1 MTILTMTYPLLL
13 AASFASLWPILLLIV
28 VFLLLIVVLVQNH
41 VIRRRFRQGIASA
54 TSTYEMMEKALRIA
68 DNDVIIY
75 NIPDGIVKRV
85 RGSMFPCA
93 EMKTADFVKRLHP
106 DDAEQTLATIHQ
118 LAEGKIQT
126 VEYSCRWNANDGDGE
141 PEWRYIRNSS
151 IVEYVAGNSKPY
163 SIISVLVDETDI
175 RLQQQEE
182 EELTHRYRQI
192 FEDSI
197 VGLSFYSPE
206 GWLLDANKMM
216 RDICHFDNDE
226 GDSFFSKVN
235 LFDMAPFNE
244 VLDRYHPSEYLAC
257 SLSIIPERE
266 MYIYLEI
273 GVHPIYDDEGK
284 LIYLSVAARDISE
297 ERELYLQAKR
307 NDLEIQKVNESIQ
320 IYEKE
325 LRYMMET
332 CGLQAW
338 RITLDRDIIEFYSGL
353 STVQRQFT
361 LKQLQSIFYN
371 QDDEFVRKL
380 DHPAV
385 AIAKPLKYMGRMH
398 PMVTQR
404 DVEPQWV
411 QINSIPEYDEQG
423 NLKGAFG
430 VWRNI
435 HQLMQK
441 QEQLKRETER
451 ANDSGRMKSV
461 FLANMTHEI
470 RTPLNAIVGFS
481 DVLPLL
487 STSEE
492 RQEMIRLIMDN
503 CDMLLRLVN
512 DIQDAASLDISGS
525 VEIVPTQTDFSKFFD
540 DLCEQL
546 QQRMREPNVVFIKEN
561 PYATFV
567 TEIDEMRIRQVYTN
581 FVTNAVKYTHQGHI
595 KVGYRKEWREENG
608 ESHEGLYL
616 YCEDTGDGVP
626 KEIQDKLFER
636 FFKLN
641 DYIQGTG
648 LGLSICKAI
657 AKACKGAI
665 GMDSE
670 GQGQGSTFWM
680 WIPCSEMN
688 IAKTINHD

>member
-1 MTILTMTYPLLL
+1 MTYFLLQSASYLSLWPYLLL
-13 AASFASLWPILLLIV
+13 A
-28 VFLLLIVVLVQNH
+28 VVLFVLIAVLIQNR
-41 VIRRRFRQGIASA
+41 VVRRRVNDSIASA
-54 TSTYEMMEKALRIA
+54 TSTYEMMEKALKIV
-68 DNDVIIY
+68 DNDVVIY
-75 NIPDGIVKRV
+75 DIPGKVIRRL
-85 RGSMFPCA
+85 RGNLLPTPEMRA
-93 EMKTADFVKRLHP
+93 EEFAPHIHP
-106 DDAEQTLATIHQ
+106 DDVEQVLSTVRQMAQ
-118 LAEGKIQT
+118 GKTQQ
-126 VEYSCRWNANDGDGE
+126 VEYSYRWRVSEAGE
-141 PEWRYIRNSS
+141 EPRYFYIRNNSVAEYAPGSS
-151 IVEYVAGNSKPY
+151 TPT
-163 SIISVLVDETDI
+163 SIISVLVDETEQ
-175 RLQQQEE
+175 REHQEE
-182 EELTHRYRQI
+182 EEELAKRYKKI

-197 VGLSFYSPE
+197 IGLSFYSPE
-206 GWLLDANKMM
+206 GWLIVANKMM
-216 RDICHFDNDE
+216 RDICHFDSDE
-226 GDSFFSKVN
+226 GDAFFSKMN

-244 VLDRYHPSEYLAC
+244 VLDRYHPNEYLAC
-257 SLSIIPERE
+257 SLSVVPERE

-273 GVHPIYDDEGK
+273 GVHPIYDEEGK
-284 LIYLSVAARDISE
+284 LIYISVAARDISE
-297 ERELYLQAKR
+297 ERELYMQAKR
-307 NDLEIQKVNESIQ
+307 NDVEIQKVNESIQ

-338 RITLDRDIIEFYSGL
+338 RISLDRDIIEFYSGL
-353 STVQRQFT
+353 KEVQRHFT
-361 LKQLQSIFYN
+361 LKQLQSIFYS
-371 QDDEFVRKL
+371 QEDEFVRNL
-380 DHPAV
+380 DHPAEV
-385 AIAKPLKYMGRMH
+385 ISKPLRYMGRMH

-411 QINSIPEYDEQG
+411 QINSIPEYDEHG

-461 FLANMTHEI
+461 FMANMTHEI

-487 STSEE
+487 TTPEE
-492 RQEMIRLIMDN
+492 RQEIIRLIIDN

-512 DIQDAASLDISGS
+512 DIQDAASLDVSGS
-525 VEIVPTQTDFSKFFD
+525 VDIAPTRTDFSKFFD
-540 DLCEQL
+540 ELCEQL
-546 QQRMREPNVVFIKEN
+546 QQRLREPTVEFMKEN
-561 PYATFV
+561 PYPTYITMV
-567 TEIDEMRIRQVYTN
+567 DEMRIRQVYTN

-608 ESHEGLYL
+608 ESREGLFL
-616 YCEDTGDGVP
+616 FCEDTGDGVP
-626 KEIQDKLFER
+626 KEVQDKLFER

-657 AKACKGAI
+657 ANACQGFI
-665 GMDSE
+665 GMESE

-680 WIPCSEMN
+680 WIPCNE
-688 IAKTINHD
+688 IKA

>member
-1 MTILTMTYPLLL
+1 MTILTMTYLLLQSASYLSLWPYLLL
-13 AASFASLWPILLLIV
+13 A
-28 VFLLLIVVLVQNH
+28 VVLFVLIAVLIQNR
-41 VIRRRFRQGIASA
+41 VVRRRVNDSIASA
-54 TSTYEMMEKALRIA
+54 TSTYEMMEKALKIV
-68 DNDVIIY
+68 DNDVVIY
-75 NIPDGIVKRV
+75 DIPGKVIRRL
-85 RGSMFPCA
+85 RGNLLPTPEMRA
-93 EMKTADFVKRLHP
+93 EEFAPHIHP
-106 DDAEQTLATIHQ
+106 DDVEQVLSTIRQ
-118 LAEGKIQT
+118 MAQGKTQQ
-126 VEYSCRWNANDGDGE
+126 VEYSYRWRVSEAGE
-141 PEWRYIRNSS
+141 EPRYFYIRNNSVAEYAPGSS
-151 IVEYVAGNSKPY
+151 TPT
-163 SIISVLVDETDI
+163 SIISVLVDETEQ
-175 RLQQQEE
+175 REHQEE
-182 EELTHRYRQI
+182 EEELAKRYKKI

-197 VGLSFYSPE
+197 IGLSFYSPE
-206 GWLLDANKMM
+206 GWLIVANKMM
-216 RDICHFDNDE
+216 RDICHFDSDE

-244 VLDRYHPSEYLAC
+244 VLDRYHPNEYLAC
-257 SLSIIPERE
+257 SLSVVPERE

-273 GVHPIYDDEGK
+273 GVHPIYDEEGK
-284 LIYLSVAARDISE
+284 LIYISVAARDISE
-297 ERELYLQAKR
+297 ERELYMQAKR
-307 NDLEIQKVNESIQ
+307 NDVEIQKVNESIQ
-320 IYEKE
+320 VYERE

-338 RITLDRDIIEFYSGL
+338 RISLDRDIIEFYSGL
-353 STVQRQFT
+353 KEVQRHFT
-361 LKQLQSIFYN
+361 LKQLQSIFYS
-371 QDDEFVRKL
+371 QEDEFVRNL
-380 DHPAV
+380 DHPAEV
-385 AIAKPLKYMGRMH
+385 ISKPLSYMGRMH

-411 QINSIPEYDEQG
+411 QINSIPEYDEHG

-461 FLANMTHEI
+461 FMANMTHEI

-487 STSEE
+487 TTPEE
-492 RQEMIRLIMDN
+492 RQEMIRLITDN

-512 DIQDAASLDISGS
+512 DIQDAASLDVSGS
-525 VEIVPTQTDFSKFFD
+525 VDIAPTRTDFSKFFD
-540 DLCEQL
+540 ELCEQL
-546 QQRMREPNVVFIKEN
+546 QQRLREPTVEFMKEN
-561 PYATFV
+561 PYPTYITMV
-567 TEIDEMRIRQVYTN
+567 DEMRIRQVYTN

-608 ESHEGLYL
+608 ESREGLFL
-616 YCEDTGDGVP
+616 FCEDTGDGVP
-626 KEIQDKLFER
+626 KEVQDKLFER

-657 AKACKGAI
+657 ANACQGFI
-665 GMDSE
+665 GMESE

-680 WIPCSEMN
+680 WIPCNE
-688 IAKTINHD
+688 IKA

>member
-1 MTILTMTYPLLL
+1 MTILTMTYLLLQSASYLSLWPYLLL
-13 AASFASLWPILLLIV
+13 A
-28 VFLLLIVVLVQNH
+28 VVLFVLIAVLIQNR
-41 VIRRRFRQGIASA
+41 VVRRRVNDSIASA
-54 TSTYEMMEKALRIA
+54 TSTYEMMEKALKIV
-68 DNDVIIY
+68 DNDVVIY
-75 NIPDGIVKRV
+75 DIPGKVIRRL
-85 RGSMFPCA
+85 RGNLLPTPEMRA
-93 EMKTADFVKRLHP
+93 EEFAPHIHP
-106 DDAEQTLATIHQ
+106 DDVEQVLSTVRQMAQ
-118 LAEGKIQT
+118 GKTQQ
-126 VEYSCRWNANDGDGE
+126 VEYSYRWRVSEAGE
-141 PEWRYIRNSS
+141 EPRYLYIRNNSVAEYAPGSS
-151 IVEYVAGNSKPY
+151 TPT
-163 SIISVLVDETDI
+163 SIISVLVDETEQ
-175 RLQQQEE
+175 REHQEE
-182 EELTHRYRQI
+182 EEELAKRYKKI

-197 VGLSFYSPE
+197 IGLSFYSPE
-206 GWLLDANKMM
+206 GWLIVANKMM
-216 RDICHFDNDE
+216 RQICHFDSDE
-226 GDSFFSKVN
+226 GDSFFSKMN

-244 VLDRYHPSEYLAC
+244 VLDRYHPNEYLAC
-257 SLSIIPERE
+257 SLSVVPERE

-307 NDLEIQKVNESIQ
+307 NDVEIQKVNESIQ
-320 IYEKE
+320 VYERE

-338 RITLDRDIIEFYSGL
+338 RISLDRDIIEFYSGL
-353 STVQRQFT
+353 REVQRHFT
-361 LKQLQSIFYN
+361 LKQLQSIFYS
-371 QDDEFVRKL
+371 QEDEFVRNL
-380 DHPAV
+380 DHPAEV
-385 AIAKPLKYMGRMH
+385 ISKPLSYMGRMH

-411 QINSIPEYDEQG
+411 QINSIPEYDEHG

-461 FLANMTHEI
+461 FMANMTHEI

-487 STSEE
+487 TTPEE
-492 RQEMIRLIMDN
+492 RQEMIRLITDN

-512 DIQDAASLDISGS
+512 DIQDAASLDVSGS
-525 VEIVPTQTDFSKFFD
+525 VDIAPTRTDFSKFFD
-540 DLCEQL
+540 ELCEQL
-546 QQRMREPNVVFIKEN
+546 QQRLREPTVEFMKEN
-561 PYATFV
+561 PYPTYITMV
-567 TEIDEMRIRQVYTN
+567 DEMRIRQVYTN

-608 ESHEGLYL
+608 ESREGLFL
-616 YCEDTGDGVP
+616 FCEDTGDGVP
-626 KEIQDKLFER
+626 KEMQDKLFER

-657 AKACKGAI
+657 ANACQGFI
-665 GMDSE
+665 GMESE

-680 WIPCSEMN
+680 WIPCNE
-688 IAKTINHD
+688 IKA

>member
-1 MTILTMTYPLLL
+1 MTILTMTYFLLQSASYLSLWPYLLL
-13 AASFASLWPILLLIV
+13 AVILFVLIAVLIQNRV
-28 VFLLLIVVLVQNH
+28 V
-41 VIRRRFRQGIASA
+41 RRRVNDSIASA
-54 TSTYEMMEKALRIA
+54 TSTYEMMEKALKIV
-68 DNDVIIY
+68 DNDVVIY
-75 NIPDGIVKRV
+75 DIPGKVIRRL
-85 RGSMFPCA
+85 RGNLLPTPEMRA
-93 EMKTADFVKRLHP
+93 EEFAPHIHP
-106 DDAEQTLATIHQ
+106 DDVEQVLSTIRQ
-118 LAEGKIQT
+118 MAQGKTQQ
-126 VEYSCRWNANDGDGE
+126 VEYSYRWRVSEAGE
-141 PEWRYIRNSS
+141 EPRYFYIRNNSVAEYAPGSS
-151 IVEYVAGNSKPY
+151 TPT
-163 SIISVLVDETDI
+163 SIISVLVDETEQ
-175 RLQQQEE
+175 REHQEE
-182 EELTHRYRQI
+182 EEELAKRYKKI

-197 VGLSFYSPE
+197 IGLSFYSPE
-206 GWLLDANKMM
+206 GWLIVANKMM
-216 RDICHFDNDE
+216 RDICHFDSDE

-244 VLDRYHPSEYLAC
+244 VLDRYHPNEYLAC
-257 SLSIIPERE
+257 SLSVVPERE

-273 GVHPIYDDEGK
+273 GVHPIYDEEGK
-284 LIYLSVAARDISE
+284 LIYISVAARDISE
-297 ERELYLQAKR
+297 ERELYMQAKR
-307 NDLEIQKVNESIQ
+307 NDVEIQKVNESIQ
-320 IYEKE
+320 VYERE

-338 RITLDRDIIEFYSGL
+338 RISLDRDIIEFYSGL
-353 STVQRQFT
+353 KEVQRHFT
-361 LKQLQSIFYN
+361 LKQLQSIFYS
-371 QDDEFVRKL
+371 QEDEFVRNL
-380 DHPAV
+380 DHPAEV
-385 AIAKPLKYMGRMH
+385 ISKPLRYMGRMH

-411 QINSIPEYDEQG
+411 QINSIPEYDEHG

-461 FLANMTHEI
+461 FMANMTHEI

-487 STSEE
+487 TTPEE
-492 RQEMIRLIMDN
+492 RQEIIRLIIDN

-512 DIQDAASLDISGS
+512 DIQDAASLDVSGS
-525 VEIVPTQTDFSKFFD
+525 VDIAPTRTDFSKFFD
-540 DLCEQL
+540 ELCEQL
-546 QQRMREPNVVFIKEN
+546 QQRLREPTVEFMKEN
-561 PYATFV
+561 PYPTYITMV
-567 TEIDEMRIRQVYTN
+567 DEMRIRQVYTN

-608 ESHEGLYL
+608 ESREGLFL
-616 YCEDTGDGVP
+616 FCEDTGDGVP
-626 KEIQDKLFER
+626 KEVQDKLFER

-657 AKACKGAI
+657 ANACQGFI
-665 GMDSE
+665 GMESE

-680 WIPCSEMN
+680 WIPCNE
-688 IAKTINHD
+688 IKA

>member
-1 MTILTMTYPLLL
+1 MTILTMTYFLLQSASYLSLWPYLLL
-13 AASFASLWPILLLIV
+13 A
-28 VFLLLIVVLVQNH
+28 VVLFVLIAVLIQNR
-41 VIRRRFRQGIASA
+41 VVRRRVNDSIASA
-54 TSTYEMMEKALRIA
+54 TSTYEMMEKALKIV
-68 DNDVIIY
+68 DNDVVIY
-75 NIPDGIVKRV
+75 DIPGKVIRRL
-85 RGSMFPCA
+85 RGNLLPTPEMRA
-93 EMKTADFVKRLHP
+93 EEFAPHIHP
-106 DDAEQTLATIHQ
+106 DDVEQVLSTIRQ
-118 LAEGKIQT
+118 MAQGKTQQ
-126 VEYSCRWNANDGDGE
+126 VEYSYRWRVSEAGE
-141 PEWRYIRNSS
+141 EPRYFYIRNNSVAEYAPGSS
-151 IVEYVAGNSKPY
+151 TPT
-163 SIISVLVDETDI
+163 SIISVLVDETEQ
-175 RLQQQEE
+175 REHQEE
-182 EELTHRYRQI
+182 EEELAKRYKKI

-197 VGLSFYSPE
+197 IGLSFYSPE
-206 GWLLDANKMM
+206 GWLIVANKMM
-216 RDICHFDNDE
+216 RDICHFDSDE

-244 VLDRYHPSEYLAC
+244 VLDRYHPNEYLAC
-257 SLSIIPERE
+257 SLSVVPERE

-273 GVHPIYDDEGK
+273 GVHPIYDEEGK
-284 LIYLSVAARDISE
+284 LIYISVAARDISE
-297 ERELYLQAKR
+297 ERELYMQAKR
-307 NDLEIQKVNESIQ
+307 NDVEIQKVNESIQ
-320 IYEKE
+320 VYERE

-338 RITLDRDIIEFYSGL
+338 RISLDRDIIEFYSGL
-353 STVQRQFT
+353 KEVQRHFT
-361 LKQLQSIFYN
+361 LKQLQSIFYS
-371 QDDEFVRKL
+371 QEDEFVRNL
-380 DHPAV
+380 DHPAEV
-385 AIAKPLKYMGRMH
+385 ISKPLSYMGRMH

-411 QINSIPEYDEQG
+411 QINSIPEYDEHG

-461 FLANMTHEI
+461 FMANMTHEI

-487 STSEE
+487 TTPEE
-492 RQEMIRLIMDN
+492 RQEIIRLIIDN

-512 DIQDAASLDISGS
+512 DIQDAASLDVSGS
-525 VEIVPTQTDFSKFFD
+525 VDIAPTRTDFSKFFD
-540 DLCEQL
+540 ELCEQL
-546 QQRMREPNVVFIKEN
+546 QQRLREPTVEFMKEN
-561 PYATFV
+561 PYPTYITMV
-567 TEIDEMRIRQVYTN
+567 DEMRIRQVYTN

-608 ESHEGLYL
+608 ESREGLFL
-616 YCEDTGDGVP
+616 FCEDTGDGVP
-626 KEIQDKLFER
+626 KEVQDKLFER

-657 AKACKGAI
+657 ANACQGFI
-665 GMDSE
+665 GMESE

-680 WIPCSEMN
+680 WIPCNE
-688 IAKTINHD
+688 IKA

>member
-1 MTILTMTYPLLL
+1 MTILTMTYLLLQSASYLSLWPYLLL
-13 AASFASLWPILLLIV
+13 A
-28 VFLLLIVVLVQNH
+28 VVLFVLIAVLIQNR
-41 VIRRRFRQGIASA
+41 VVRRRVNDSIASA
-54 TSTYEMMEKALRIA
+54 TSTYEMMEKALKIV
-68 DNDVIIY
+68 DNDVVIY
-75 NIPDGIVKRV
+75 DIPGKVIRRL
-85 RGSMFPCA
+85 RGNLLPTPEMRA
-93 EMKTADFVKRLHP
+93 EEFAPHIHP
-106 DDAEQTLATIHQ
+106 DDVEQVLSTIRQ
-118 LAEGKIQT
+118 MAQGKTQQ
-126 VEYSCRWNANDGDGE
+126 VEYSYRWRVSEAGE
-141 PEWRYIRNSS
+141 EPRYFYIRNNSVAEYAPGSS
-151 IVEYVAGNSKPY
+151 TPT
-163 SIISVLVDETDI
+163 SIISVLVDETDL
-175 RLQQQEE
+175 REHQQEE
-182 EELTHRYRQI
+182 EELTKRYRQI

-216 RDICHFDNDE
+216 REICHFDSDE
-226 GDSFFSKVN
+226 GDAFFSKVN

-244 VLDRYHPSEYLAC
+244 VLDRYHPNEYLAC
-257 SLSIIPERE
+257 SLSVVPERE

-273 GVHPIYDDEGK
+273 GVHPIYDEEGK
-284 LIYLSVAARDISE
+284 LIYISVAARDINE
-297 ERELYLQAKR
+297 ERELYMQAKR
-307 NDLEIQKVNESIQ
+307 NDVEIQKVNESIQ
-320 IYEKE
+320 VYEKE

-338 RITLDRDIIEFYSGL
+338 RISLDRNVIEFYKGL
-353 STVQRQFT
+353 STVDNQFT
-361 LKQLQSIFYN
+361 LQQLKSIFVN
-371 QDDEFVRKL
+371 QEDPFVRNL
-380 DHPAV
+380 DHPAEV
-385 AIAKPLKYMGRMH
+385 ISKPLRYMGRMH

-461 FLANMTHEI
+461 FMANMTHEI

-487 STSEE
+487 TTPEE
-492 RQEMIRLIMDN
+492 RQEIIRLIMDN

-512 DIQDAASLDISGS
+512 DIQDAASLDVSGS
-525 VEIVPTQTDFSKFFD
+525 VDIAPTRTDFSKFFD
-540 DLCEQL
+540 ELCEQL
-546 QQRMREPNVVFIKEN
+546 QQRLREPTVEFMKEN
-561 PYATFV
+561 PYPTYITMV
-567 TEIDEMRIRQVYTN
+567 DEMRIRQVYTN

-608 ESHEGLYL
+608 ESREGLFL
-616 YCEDTGDGVP
+616 FCEDTGDGVP
-626 KEIQDKLFER
+626 KEVQDKLFER

-657 AKACKGAI
+657 ANACQGFI
-665 GMDSE
+665 GMESE

-680 WIPCSEMN
+680 WIPCNE
-688 IAKTINHD
+688 IKA

>member
-1 MTILTMTYPLLL
+1 MTILTMTYLLLQSASYLSLWPYLLL
-13 AASFASLWPILLLIV
+13 A
-28 VFLLLIVVLVQNH
+28 VVLFVLIAVLIQNR
-41 VIRRRFRQGIASA
+41 VVRRRVNDSIASA
-54 TSTYEMMEKALRIA
+54 TSTYEMMEKALKIV
-68 DNDVIIY
+68 DNDVVIY
-75 NIPDGIVKRV
+75 DIPGKVIRRL
-85 RGSMFPCA
+85 RGNLLPTPEMRA
-93 EMKTADFVKRLHP
+93 EEFAPHIHP
-106 DDAEQTLATIHQ
+106 DDVEQVLSTVRQMAQ
-118 LAEGKIQT
+118 GKTQQ
-126 VEYSCRWNANDGDGE
+126 VEYSYRWRVSEAGE
-141 PEWRYIRNSS
+141 EPRYFYIRNNSVAEYAPGSS
-151 IVEYVAGNSKPY
+151 TPT
-163 SIISVLVDETDI
+163 SIISVLVDETEQ
-175 RLQQQEE
+175 REHQEE
-182 EELTHRYRQI
+182 EEELAKRYKKI

-197 VGLSFYSPE
+197 IGLSFYSPE
-206 GWLLDANKMM
+206 GWLIVANKMM
-216 RDICHFDNDE
+216 RDICHFDSDE

-244 VLDRYHPSEYLAC
+244 VLDRYHPNEYLAC
-257 SLSIIPERE
+257 SLSVVPERE

-273 GVHPIYDDEGK
+273 GVHPIYDEEGK
-284 LIYLSVAARDISE
+284 LIYISVAARDISE
-297 ERELYLQAKR
+297 ERELYMQAKR
-307 NDLEIQKVNESIQ
+307 NDVEIQKVNESIQ

-338 RITLDRDIIEFYSGL
+338 RITLDRDVIEFYSGL
-353 STVQRQFT
+353 SSVQRQFT

-461 FLANMTHEI
+461 FMANMTHEI

-487 STSEE
+487 TTPEE
-492 RQEMIRLIMDN
+492 RQEMIRLITDN

-512 DIQDAASLDISGS
+512 DIQDAASLDVSGS
-525 VEIVPTQTDFSKFFD
+525 VDIAPTRTDFSKFFD
-540 DLCEQL
+540 ELCEQL
-546 QQRMREPNVVFIKEN
+546 QQRLREPTVEFMKEN
-561 PYATFV
+561 PYPTYITMV
-567 TEIDEMRIRQVYTN
+567 DEMRIRQVYTN

-608 ESHEGLYL
+608 ESREGLFL
-616 YCEDTGDGVP
+616 FCEDTGDGVP
-626 KEIQDKLFER
+626 KEVQDKLFER

-657 AKACKGAI
+657 ANACQGFI
-665 GMDSE
+665 GMESE

-680 WIPCSEMN
+680 WIPCNE
-688 IAKTINHD
+688 IKA

>member
-1 MTILTMTYPLLL
+1 MTILTMTYLLLQSASYLSLWPYLLL
-13 AASFASLWPILLLIV
+13 A
-28 VFLLLIVVLVQNH
+28 VVLFVLIAVLIQNR
-41 VIRRRFRQGIASA
+41 VVRRRVNDSIASA
-54 TSTYEMMEKALRIA
+54 TSTYEMMEKALKIV
-68 DNDVIIY
+68 DNDVVIY
-75 NIPDGIVKRV
+75 DIPGKVIRRL
-85 RGSMFPCA
+85 RGNLLPTPEMRA
-93 EMKTADFVKRLHP
+93 EEFAPHIHP
-106 DDAEQTLATIHQ
+106 DDVEQVLSTVRQMAQ
-118 LAEGKIQT
+118 GKTQQ
-126 VEYSCRWNANDGDGE
+126 VEYSYRWRVSEAGE
-141 PEWRYIRNSS
+141 EPRYLYIRNNSVAEYAPGSS
-151 IVEYVAGNSKPY
+151 TPT
-163 SIISVLVDETDI
+163 SIISVLVDETEQ
-175 RLQQQEE
+175 REHQEE
-182 EELTHRYRQI
+182 EEELAKRYKKI

-197 VGLSFYSPE
+197 IGLSFYSPE
-206 GWLLDANKMM
+206 GWLIVANKMM
-216 RDICHFDNDE
+216 RQICHFDSDE
-226 GDSFFSKVN
+226 GDSFFSKMN

-244 VLDRYHPSEYLAC
+244 VLDRYHPNEYLAC
-257 SLSIIPERE
+257 SLSVVPERE

-307 NDLEIQKVNESIQ
+307 NDVEIQKVNESIQ
-320 IYEKE
+320 VYERE

-332 CGLQAW
+332 CGLQVW
-338 RITLDRDIIEFYSGL
+338 RISLDRDIIEFYSGL
-353 STVQRQFT
+353 REVQRHFT
-361 LKQLQSIFYN
+361 LKQLQSIFYS
-371 QDDEFVRKL
+371 QEDEFVRNL
-380 DHPAV
+380 DHPAEV
-385 AIAKPLKYMGRMH
+385 ISKPLSYMGRMH

-411 QINSIPEYDEQG
+411 QINSIPEYDEHG

-461 FLANMTHEI
+461 FMANMTHEI

-487 STSEE
+487 TTPEE
-492 RQEMIRLIMDN
+492 RQEMIRLITDN

-512 DIQDAASLDISGS
+512 DIQDAASLDVSGS
-525 VEIVPTQTDFSKFFD
+525 VDIAPTRTDFSKFFD
-540 DLCEQL
+540 ELCEQL
-546 QQRMREPNVVFIKEN
+546 QQRLREPTVEFMKEN
-561 PYATFV
+561 PYPTYITMV
-567 TEIDEMRIRQVYTN
+567 DEMRIRQVYTN

-608 ESHEGLYL
+608 ESREGLFL
-616 YCEDTGDGVP
+616 FCEDTGDGVP
-626 KEIQDKLFER
+626 KEMQDKLFER

-657 AKACKGAI
+657 ANACQGFI
-665 GMDSE
+665 GMESE

-680 WIPCSEMN
+680 WIPCNE
-688 IAKTINHD
+688 IKA